1 MQHNIGK
8 VERVVRVLIGLGIIS
23 LALWGPK
30 NPWAWLGLIPLL
42 SGVLG
47 WCPGYRVLKITSHE
61 DTE

>member
-8 VERVVRVLIGLGIIS
+8 VERVIRM
-23 LALWGPK
+23 ALWGPK

-47 WCPGYRVLKITSHE
+47 WCPGYRVLKITTHE